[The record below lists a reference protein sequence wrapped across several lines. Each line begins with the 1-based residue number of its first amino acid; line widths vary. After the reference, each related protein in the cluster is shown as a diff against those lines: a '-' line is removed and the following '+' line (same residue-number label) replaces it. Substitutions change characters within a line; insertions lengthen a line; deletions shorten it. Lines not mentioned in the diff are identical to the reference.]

1 MRYVRLFLFIYIVFV
16 SFNVLAENNDF
27 LKTFNTSN
35 APKNFIIAKSLSMP
49 CLGCHGKR
57 NLSIPSLFK
66 LKESYIYNALVE
78 YKLDQREHY
87 LMQIISKGY
96 SNKELK
102 IISKYYSLQGIYNE

>member
-1 MRYVRLFLFIYIVFV
+1 MRYVRLFLFIYIVFA

-27 LKTFNTSN
+27 LKTFNTSDT
-35 APKNFIIAKSLSMP
+35 PKSFITARSLSMP
-49 CLGCHGKR
+49 CLGCHGQR
-57 NLSIPSLFK
+57 NLSIPSLFT